1 MNQVI
6 RLVMGISSAGKS
18 SFISRKIDS
27 GEWSNAPIYMAYEIN
42 QDFFSNSQ
50 DSESILHY
58 NLFRP
63 YGNKL
68 ENIQNNFQNDPLLRA
83 LALLKDRVKIYF
95 LMAPRPI
102 LIKRMLLRKDAE
114 PRFRKEA
121 GVYPFQEVAEI
132 LFAINL
138 EAFYKQWFAY
148 FQEKGFN
155 CELINATNGQY
166 LPLESVSEALNVG
179 LNTDRVAYAE
189 EEVDY
194 IIRNNHFEYQQIP
207 VSEGK
212 YTVGQD
218 RSGTLGLLDP
228 DLTGKTLLDIGCAYG
243 YFCFEAEKRKA
254 LRVVGTE
261 LKRHR
266 FLGANILKEIR
277 GSCCE
282 FYMHDIFANPIEGQF
297 DVVLFLNVIHHLKE
311 PLRALKLAAWMTRE
325 KLIMEFP
332 TLIDSKFQ
340 ATLPEGAVFDPS
352 LPLIGV
358 SLAEQEQ
365 TFVFSEEA
373 LKRILLDQNRFFSR
387 IEFRP
392 SPMAKE
398 RAVAICYK

>member
-1 MNQVI
+1 MSQVI

-27 GEWSNAPIYMAYEIN
+27 GEWPDAPIYMAYEVN
-42 QDFFSNSQ
+42 QDFFSNTQ
-50 DSESILHY
+50 NSESILHY

-63 YGNKL
+63 YANKL
-68 ENIQNNFQNDPLLRA
+68 ENIQNNFQDDPLLRA
-83 LALLKDRVKIYF
+83 LVLLKDRVKIYF
-95 LMAPRPI
+95 LIAPRPI

-114 PRFRKEA
+114 ARFRKEA
-121 GVYPFQEVAEI
+121 RVYPVQEVAEI
-132 LFAINL
+132 LFVINL
-138 EAFYKQWFAY
+138 EAFYQQWFAY
-148 FQEKGFN
+148 FKEKGLDF
-155 CELINATNGQY
+155 EVINATNGQY
-166 LPLESVSEALNVG
+166 LPLESVSEALKVG
-179 LNTDRVAYAE
+179 LNTDRVAYTE
-189 EEVDY
+189 EDVDY
-194 IIRNNHFEYQQIP
+194 ILRNNHFEYQQIR

-218 RSGTLGLLDP
+218 RSGTLELLDP

-243 YFCFEAEKRKA
+243 YFCFEAEKKNA

-277 GSCCE
+277 GSRCE
-282 FYMHDIFANPIEGQF
+282 FYLQDIFANPIQGQF
-297 DVVLFLNVIHHLKE
+297 DVVLFLNVIHHLEE
-311 PLRALKLAAWMTRE
+311 PLRALKLAARMARE
-325 KLIMEFP
+325 KLIVEFP
-332 TLIDSKFQ
+332 TLADPKFQ
-340 ATLPEGAVFDPS
+340 TTLPEGAAFDPS

-358 SLAEQEQ
+358 SLAGQGQ

-373 LKRILLDQNRFFSR
+373 IKRIFLDQNPLFSR